1 MVPWFWIWAPQL
13 RLPWS
18 GDVVQDIEPS
28 TSWFFKGIQPDAG
41 NARIEEEAF
50 AVASY
55 GKQLGLLTEV
65 LIGLAESNP
74 DRGAAF
80 AGSLQELKRIQAEI
94 EKLKQA
100 EYDREL
106 LDIEA
111 RVAAVQRRGGR
122 RSAALSNTLRR
133 LAADSES

>member
-13 RLPWS
+13 RFPWS

-28 TSWFFKGIQPDAG
+28 TSWFFKGIQPGAG

-106 LDIEA
+106 LDIES

>member
-1 MVPWFWIWAPQL
+1 MVPWLWIWAPQL
-13 RLPWS
+13 RFPWS

-28 TSWFFKGIQPDAG
+28 TSWFFKAIQPGAG
-41 NARIEEEAF
+41 NARIEEQAF

-65 LIGLAESNP
+65 LIGLAENHP
-74 DRGAAF
+74 GRGAAYVR
-80 AGSLQELKRIQAEI
+80 SLQELKRIQAEI

-100 EYDREL
+100 EYDHEL
-106 LDIEA
+106 RDIEA

-133 LAADSES
+133 LAADDQS